1 MPSLDHIEN
10 SSFNKINSP
19 GVPETMCKPCSNLL
33 ISSLKFLPPMQQCI
47 YTFIKSP
54 NASPTFWLYSANS
67 LVGLNI
73 RT

>member
-10 SSFNKINSP
+10 SSLIKIDLP
-19 GVPETMCKPCSNLL
+19 GVPETMCNPCSNLL
-33 ISSLKFLPPMQQCI
+33 ISSLKFFPPMQQCI